1 MAREQDWEVE
11 REAQKERVGILDE
24 KIEELLKQ
32 VKDKEERTKI
42 DDKQQEVLQKENQL
56 IEMQLQN
63 EKEER
68 IKKEE

>member
-11 REAQKERVGILDE
+11 REAQKERGGILDE

-42 DDKQQEVLQKENQL
+42 DDKQ
-56 IEMQLQN
+56 
-63 EKEER
+63 
-68 IKKEE
+68 